1 MGKKRNERG
10 AASREMELAP
20 TREHRTNSQSHS
32 GKLPYVTVRD
42 SQQRVTSK
50 EAPLD
55 CRGTQMLSP
64 KCASRRSAVSKIIR
78 TQSVFQSPTKHSPGL
93 EAINEHG
100 NTLHLCFQPVLCKPP
115 SSEVETGADR
125 ETGA

>member
-64 KCASRRSAVSKIIR
+64 KCASRRSAVSKIHQDTVCVPVTDQTLPR
-78 TQSVFQSPTKHSPGL
+78 AG
-93 EAINEHG
+93 G
-100 NTLHLCFQPVLCKPP
+100 NK
-115 SSEVETGADR
+115 
-125 ETGA
+125 